1 MPSGTGASDLYRQ
14 HNKISPKLF
23 IVSMFTPEAEI
34 WHNIPEFNLLAHNI
48 TLPGL
53 SPLFPSIH
61 CTQSYEI
68 CQLITGEGEIN
79 AAATLSAVTLSPTF
93 NLTTTYFLIAGIAG
107 ISPEIGPTASVTFAR
122 FAVQVALQYE
132 FDAREI
138 PANMSTGYLPLGST
152 STATTGQVPVNIYGT
167 EVFELN
173 AALRGAAVRF
183 ARNATLADSRA
194 AREYRALYAGAPG
207 GLYDNATGSPRVIEC
222 DTSTSDVYF
231 SGRML
236 GEAFANT
243 TRAWT
248 GGKGVYCTSQQED
261 NASLEVLLRGAVAGL
276 VDFSRI
282 VVMRTGSDFERPH
295 LGETAQ
301 ENLFEAEEQ
310 GAFEPAVENL
320 YRAGIKVVEG
330 ILGDWERRFERG
342 VRAGNYIGDV
352 LGTLG
357 GQPDFG
363 PQAGSVAKRGMKAR
377 RSR

>member
-1 MPSGTGASDLYRQ
+1 
-14 HNKISPKLF
+14 
-23 IVSMFTPEAEI
+23 
-34 WHNIPEFNLLAHNI
+34 
-48 TLPGL
+48 
-53 SPLFPSIH
+53 
-61 CTQSYEI
+61 
-68 CQLITGEGEIN
+68 
-79 AAATLSAVTLSPTF
+79 
-93 NLTTTYFLIAGIAG
+93 
-107 ISPEIGPTASVTFAR
+107 
-122 FAVQVALQYE
+122 
-132 FDAREI
+132 
-138 PANMSTGYLPLGST
+138 MSTGYLPLGST

-173 AALRGAAVRF
+173 AALRGAAVQF

-194 AREYRALYAGAPG
+194 AREYRGLYAGAPG

-222 DTSTSDVYF
+222 DASTSDVYF

-248 GGKGVYCTSQQED
+248 GGKGIYCTSQQED

-282 VVMRTGSDFERPH
+282 IVMRTGSDFERPH

-363 PQAGSVAKRGMKAR
+363 PQAGSVAKRGMKVR

>member
-1 MPSGTGASDLYRQ
+1 
-14 HNKISPKLF
+14 
-23 IVSMFTPEAEI
+23 
-34 WHNIPEFNLLAHNI
+34 
-48 TLPGL
+48 
-53 SPLFPSIH
+53 
-61 CTQSYEI
+61 
-68 CQLITGEGEIN
+68 
-79 AAATLSAVTLSPTF
+79 
-93 NLTTTYFLIAGIAG
+93 
-107 ISPEIGPTASVTFAR
+107 
-122 FAVQVALQYE
+122 
-132 FDAREI
+132 
-138 PANMSTGYLPLGST
+138 MSTGYLPLGST
-152 STATTGQVPVNIYGT
+152 STATTAQFPGNIYGT

-173 AALRGAAVRF
+173 AALRGIALQF
-183 ARNATLADSRA
+183 AKNATLADSRA
-194 AREYRALYAGAPG
+194 AAEYRALYAGAPG
-207 GLYDNATGSPRVIEC
+207 GLYDNATGAPRVIAC

-231 SGRML
+231 SGRLL

-276 VDFSRI
+276 VDFGRI

-330 ILGDWERRFERG
+330 ILGEWEGRFERG
-342 VRAGNYIGDV
+342 VKAGNYIGDV

-357 GQPDFG
+357 GKPDFG
-363 PQAGSVAKRGMKAR
+363 PQAGVAKRATKGG
-377 RSR
+377 RSRR